1 MSHGLPDPLVNYLA
15 ERDAQ
20 RANARANAVD
30 AFLARLTPRE
40 RALFRDAAVMGYA
53 QGLMRDREDGCPKD
67 SQVMAL
73 VADACFAFPDLYP
86 AVNAVARQDEEPS

>member
-1 MSHGLPDPLVNYLA
+1 MVNYLA

-20 RANARANAVD
+20 RATAVD

-40 RALFRDAAVMGYA
+40 RALFHDAAVMGYV
-53 QGLMRDREDGCPKD
+53 QGLMRDREEGCPKD

-86 AVNAVARQDEEPS
+86 AVNAVARQAEDPS